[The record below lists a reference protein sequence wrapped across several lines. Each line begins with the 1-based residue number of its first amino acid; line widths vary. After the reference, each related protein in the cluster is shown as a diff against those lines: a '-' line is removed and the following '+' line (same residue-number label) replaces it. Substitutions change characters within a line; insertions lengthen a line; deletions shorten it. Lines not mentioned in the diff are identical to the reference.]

1 MWLYDYKPYKK
12 VGDVVEIFPETA
24 ETVIQYAVLS
34 GFIGIGFGAI
44 IGVAC
49 RAVMSVV
56 SIFEKFFK

>member
-1 MWLYDYKPYKK
+1 M
-12 VGDVVEIFPETA
+12 EIFPETV
-24 ETVIQYAVLS
+24 EIVIYYAILV

>member
-1 MWLYDYKPYKK
+1 ME
-12 VGDVVEIFPETA
+12 VFPETV
-24 ETVIQYAVLS
+24 ETIIHYAFLI

-56 SIFEKFFK
+56 NIFEKFFK

>member
-1 MWLYDYKPYKK
+1 M
-12 VGDVVEIFPETA
+12 EIFPETA

-56 SIFEKFFK
+56 NIFEKFFK